1 MNFLKLNFNHIIRI
15 LCLKKDKEEID
26 KLNQPD
32 EEGWITVTPK
42 NRKANLA
49 LTQRNIEKLKLKQ
62 KKKRQQM
69 VYKQFIFKIWYP

>member
-1 MNFLKLNFNHIIRI
+1 M
-15 LCLKKDKEEID
+15 E

-69 VYKQFIFKIWYP
+69 VNFKTHISNHFYLMLIFYFTLYLYSNW

>member
-1 MNFLKLNFNHIIRI
+1 M
-15 LCLKKDKEEID
+15 E

-69 VYKQFIFKIWYP
+69 VNFKTHISNHFLFDANFLFYFVFV